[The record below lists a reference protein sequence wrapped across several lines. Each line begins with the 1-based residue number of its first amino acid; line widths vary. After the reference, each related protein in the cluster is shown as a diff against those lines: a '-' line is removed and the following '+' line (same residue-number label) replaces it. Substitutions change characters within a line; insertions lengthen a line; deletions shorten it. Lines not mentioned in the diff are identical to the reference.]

1 MEKAIAYKVVA
12 RFKLRKGMKK
22 KVLVDKKHS
31 IMKNSRVIFY
41 AFWNVATHARK
52 FSQWWHSEPQEI
64 AEKGDDT
71 KVTFYLIL
79 FILTN
84 CDHLHEYWGT
94 LKSITKCVC
103 MQVWINIKSRASP

>member
-31 IMKNSRVIFY
+31 IMKNSRV
-41 AFWNVATHARK
+41 NVATHARK

-79 FILTN
+79 YLDSLWPSTWILRYT
-84 CDHLHEYWGT
+84 EKYY
-94 LKSITKCVC
+94 
-103 MQVWINIKSRASP
+103 